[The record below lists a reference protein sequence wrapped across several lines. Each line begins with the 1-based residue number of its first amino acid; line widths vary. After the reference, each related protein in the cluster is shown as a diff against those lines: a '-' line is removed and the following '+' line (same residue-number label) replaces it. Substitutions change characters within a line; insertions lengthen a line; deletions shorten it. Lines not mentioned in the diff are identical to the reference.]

1 MFISSENANIGRIN
15 RLKSNNISCIC
26 VCFWFRCDCA
36 MWCISGEEQCKTPS
50 NCLIKIEKG
59 AIWFIIDTILP
70 INTVSVCAFYKP
82 YSAYD
87 HTLRQFFAFHIVD
100 VFLLLIWISSHT
112 HSMKHVT
119 FLCECLPLS
128 LPPLTLFL
136 LYTTSVYIPVHS
148 SLYAS
153 DFCLC
158 STVASCWWCFF
169 FLHRVAD
176 TVGI

>member
-112 HSMKHVT
+112 HTPWNTSLSCVSVSLSPSLLSHSFCFT
-119 FLCECLPLS
+119 LHLCIFPCILRFTLQIFVYA
-128 LPPLTLFL
+128 PP
-136 LYTTSVYIPVHS
+136 
-148 SLYAS
+148 
-153 DFCLC
+153 
-158 STVASCWWCFF
+158 
-169 FLHRVAD
+169 
-176 TVGI
+176 